1 MTRKSPQS
9 PIRPGKLPDI
19 RGYFGA
25 YGGKFVP
32 ETLMPAL
39 LELEEAYAAS
49 KRDKAFQVEYHRY
62 LTEYAGRP
70 TPLTFAARLTES
82 VGGAKIYLK
91 REDLNHT
98 GSHKINNC
106 LGQILLAK
114 RMGKKRIIAE
124 TGAGQHGVAT
134 ATVCAL
140 FGLSCEVYMGE
151 EDVRRQALN
160 VFRMRLLGAQV
171 HPVASGTRTL
181 KDAMSEAL
189 RDWVTNVRDT
199 YYLIGST
206 AGPHPYPAMVR
217 DYQRVIGDE
226 ARRQILKAEG
236 RLPDLVVACVNGGSN
251 AMGIF
256 YPFLAD
262 KKVAL
267 LGAEA
272 AGDGVSTGRTAA
284 TMAKGKP
291 GVLHGSH
298 SYVLQ
303 TDEGQISETHSIS
316 AGLDYPGVG
325 PEHAWLKDTGRA
337 TYTAVTDQ
345 QALEAFG
352 RLAKT
357 EGILAALESSHAVF
371 AGIVRAKRMSHR
383 SVMIINISGRG
394 DKDVQ
399 TILEKLGDLS
409 GKKATK

>member
-1 MTRKSPQS
+1 
-9 PIRPGKLPDI
+9 
-19 RGYFGA
+19 
-25 YGGKFVP
+25 
-32 ETLMPAL
+32 
-39 LELEEAYAAS
+39 
-49 KRDKAFQVEYHRY
+49 
-62 LTEYAGRP
+62 
-70 TPLTFAARLTES
+70 
-82 VGGAKIYLK
+82 
-91 REDLNHT
+91 
-98 GSHKINNC
+98 
-106 LGQILLAK
+106 
-114 RMGKKRIIAE
+114 
-124 TGAGQHGVAT
+124 
-134 ATVCAL
+134 
-140 FGLSCEVYMGE
+140 MGE

>member
-1 MTRKSPQS
+1 MSHKGFASS
-9 PIRPGKLPDI
+9 SAKALPDAM
-19 RGYFGA
+19 GYFGP

-39 LELEEAYAAS
+39 LELERAFETS
-49 KRDKAFQVEYHRY
+49 QHDKKFQAEYHKY
-62 LTEYAGRP
+62 LNEYSGRP
-70 TPLTFAARLTES
+70 TPLTYAARLTKAL
-82 VGGAKIYLK
+82 GGAKIYLK

-106 LGQILLAK
+106 LGQIILAK

-124 TGAGQHGVAT
+124 TGAGQHGVAA

-140 FGLSCEVYMGE
+140 FGLSCEVFMGE
-151 EDVRRQALN
+151 EDMRRQALN

-171 HPVASGTRTL
+171 HPVTSGTRTL

-189 RDWVTNVRDT
+189 RDWVTHIRNT
-199 YYLIGST
+199 YYLIGSA
-206 AGPHPYPAMVR
+206 AGPHPYPVMVR
-217 DYQRVIGDE
+217 DFQRVIGDE

-236 RLPDLVVACVNGGSN
+236 RLPDLVTACVNGGSN
-251 AMGIF
+251 AIGIF
-256 YPFLAD
+256 YPFLND
-262 KKVAL
+262 RKVAL

-272 AGDGVSTGRTAA
+272 AGDGVLTGRTAA
-284 TMAKGKP
+284 TMAKGTP
-291 GVLHGSH
+291 GVLHGSR

-337 TYTAVTDQ
+337 TYTAVTDN

-352 RLAKT
+352 KLARL
-357 EGILAALESSHAVF
+357 EGILAALESSHAVY
-371 AGIVRAKRMSHR
+371 AGMMKAKRMSRR
-383 SVMIINISGRG
+383 SVVIINVSGRG
-394 DKDVQ
+394 DKDVN
-399 TILEKLGDLS
+399 TIIEKMGDLS
-409 GKKATK
+409 KKKASR